1 MKHKKLIL
9 LLLVLLLLP
18 FTLKLRGE
26 DYGQHQSLFTDI
38 KAHAVGDILTVNIV
52 EENRASNQVSSKT
65 EKTTKNSIDGRPG
78 IGKLDFIPLLG
89 ADMQIKNTFDGKGD
103 NVRNASLRARMSV
116 TVINIKPNG
125 DLIIQGSRTIGISK
139 DKETIVLTGVV
150 RQKDIAPNNTI
161 NSYQIADAEIHYTGK
176 GNASTAARPGFLSRF
191 LGWLF

>member
-65 EKTTKNSIDGRPG
+65 EKTSKSSIDGGPG
-78 IGKLDFIPLLG
+78 IGDLDFIPLFG
-89 ADMQIKNTFDGKGD
+89 ADMQTKNTFDGKGD

-176 GNASTAARPGFLSRF
+176 GNASTASRPGFISRF

>member
-9 LLLVLLLLP
+9 ILLVLLLLP

-38 KAHAVGDILTVNIV
+38 KAHSVGDILTVNIV
-52 EENRASNQVSSKT
+52 EENRASNQISSKT
-65 EKTTKNSIDGRPG
+65 EKTTKSSVDGGPG
-78 IGKLDFIPLLG
+78 IGDLDFIPLFG
-89 ADMQIKNTFDGKGD
+89 ADMQSKNTFDGKGD

-116 TVINIKPNG
+116 TVTEIKANG
-125 DLIIQGSRTIGISK
+125 DLIIKGSRTIGISK

-150 RQKDIAPNNTI
+150 RQKDIAPDNTI

-176 GNASTAARPGFLSRF
+176 GNASTAARPGFISRF
-191 LGWLF
+191 LSWLF

>member
-1 MKHKKLIL
+1 
-9 LLLVLLLLP
+9 
-18 FTLKLRGE
+18 LRGE
-26 DYGQHQSLFTDI
+26 DFGQHQSLFTDI
-38 KAHAVGDILTVNIV
+38 KAHAIGDILTVNIV

-65 EKTTKNSIDGRPG
+65 EKTTKSSIDSAPG
-78 IGKLDFIPLLG
+78 IGELAFIPMLG
-89 ADMQIKNTFDGKGD
+89 ADIKTKNSFDGKGD
-103 NVRNASLRARMSV
+103 NIRNASLRARMSV

>member
-1 MKHKKLIL
+1 MKHKKLIF

-26 DYGQHQSLFTDI
+26 NYGQHQSLFTDI

-65 EKTTKNSIDGRPG
+65 EKTTKSSVDGGPG
-78 IGKLDFIPLLG
+78 IGDLDFIPLFG
-89 ADMQIKNTFDGKGD
+89 ADMQTKNTFDGKGD

-116 TVINIKPNG
+116 TVIDVKPNG
-125 DLIIQGSRTIGISK
+125 DLIIQGSRMIGISK

-150 RQKDIAPNNTI
+150 RQKDIAPDNTI

-176 GNASTAARPGFLSRF
+176 GNANSAARPGFISRF
-191 LGWLF
+191 LSWLF

>member
-26 DYGQHQSLFTDI
+26 DFGQHQSLFTDI
-38 KAHAVGDILTVNIV
+38 KAHAIGDILTVNIV

-65 EKTTKNSIDGRPG
+65 EKTTKSSIDSAPG
-78 IGKLDFIPLLG
+78 IGELAFIPMLG
-89 ADMQIKNTFDGKGD
+89 ADIKTKNSFDGKGD
-103 NVRNASLRARMSV
+103 NIRNASLRARMSV